1 MSLRS
6 RDVGRLLAL
15 ADGRLGER
23 ARARLEA
30 RLKAEPELAE
40 AWERLRATRKL
51 VRELDQVELPE
62 EPPYRQIEAQ
72 VRWRVA
78 QQEDRDAARRA
89 RLRPWRWALALTTAC
104 LLGGVGGVF
113 LQRMLLSTATPPTL
127 VRKTPTP
134 PPTRPK
140 ATRPAPQPRRG
151 QKAGDEHE
159 LAALAVVT
167 SGEVS
172 VAPAGGALSRLALNR
187 PLLPGDRVL
196 TAANGLVTLQ
206 WEDGTGAQLE
216 SDGELK
222 LQQLTDRHQTLVL
235 DAGRARFVVA
245 PHRPRSFDVI
255 AGNLRVHVVGTRFAV
270 SVGRD
275 ATEVEVT
282 EGKVQTFPYD
292 PKRPLAPG
300 KGLAVAA
307 GQRLRVARSGGAP
320 QLSTL
325 AVTQARQ
332 GPTKKPSLLY
342 LAVWSNL
349 ARVLATTSLLRVE
362 SQPGGADLR
371 FDHHPVG
378 RTNLRFRGSHG
389 RHLLELWRD
398 GKLLRRHWVQLRPD
412 KPTRVALQ
420 LDNVQVRRTA
430 RLPAGIYQL
439 FRRRAVLIQRCYERR
454 LKQRPGLAGRF
465 ELRVGFDAA
474 GKVTEASI
482 DRDTLDDPNVG
493 RCAMA
498 VVKRWR
504 FPPGQPAALVYPF
517 VFRKH

>member
-6 RDVGRLLAL
+6 RDVTRLLAL
-15 ADGRLGER
+15 ADGRLSER
-23 ARARLEA
+23 ARRHLEA
-30 RLKAEPELAE
+30 RLSAEPELAK

-51 VRELDQVELPE
+51 VRELDDVQLPE
-62 EPPYRQIEAQ
+62 DPPYRQIEAQ

-78 QQEDRDAARRA
+78 QQDERDAARQA
-89 RLRPWRWALALTTAC
+89 RLRPWRWAVALTTAC
-104 LLGGVGGVF
+104 ALGVVGGVL
-113 LQRMLLSTATPPTL
+113 LQRTLLTTVAPPAPL
-127 VRKTPTP
+127 VRRPPAP
-134 PPTRPK
+134 PPVK
-140 ATRPAPQPRRG
+140 A
-151 QKAGDEHE
+151 KAKEPGVLPVLPWAEHE

-172 VAPAGGALSRLALNR
+172 VAPAGGALTRLSLDR

-206 WEDGTGAQLE
+206 WEDGTGVQLD

-222 LQQLTDRHQTLVL
+222 LQKLTDRHQTLVL
-235 DAGRARFVVA
+235 HAGRARFVVA
-245 PHRPRSFDVI
+245 KQRPRSFDVI

-270 SVGRD
+270 SLGSD
-275 ATEVEVT
+275 ATEVEVV

-292 PKRPLAPG
+292 PKHPQARG
-300 KGLAVAA
+300 KGMAVAA
-307 GQRLRVARSGGAP
+307 GQRLRVPRSGGAP
-320 QLSTL
+320 RLSRL
-325 AVTQARQ
+325 EK
-332 GPTKKPSLLY
+332 PKKTSAAPSLLY
-342 LAVWSNL
+342 LAAWTNL
-349 ARVLATTSLLRVE
+349 ARVLATTGLLRVE

-371 FDHHPVG
+371 FDHQPVG

-398 GKLLRRHWVQLRPD
+398 GKLLRRHWVQIRPD

-420 LDNVQVRRTA
+420 LDSVRVRTAA

-454 LKQRPGLAGRF
+454 LKQRPGLAGHF
-465 ELRVGFDAA
+465 ELRVELDAS

-482 DRDTLDDPNVG
+482 DRDTLDDPTVG

-517 VFRKH
+517 VFRKR